1 MSAGP
6 ELVLGPP
13 GADPPPDPA
22 GWGDGEEASYRADD
36 PAAPPDVVTRLLCAA
51 AHLHASFA
59 DYVNAQLLKV
69 SYSAICPSWGVDHV
83 AVARHATLSR
93 ARRLERDR
101 KLVRTVFGTLALLF
115 AVLVLGG
122 FGPLSF
128 VAAVFLEL
136 VVLLAAIVV
145 AWLLVFEHYRAART
159 DAMALVDDAGPPRNS
174 APPLAPEVEE
184 RLDQLRDGNVVVF
197 SGSTPFIGSG
207 VYLDDWTITLDVGDG
222 TVDPATGTRRAP
234 RHFDAVELHRE
245 LLRKVPLG
253 DLSDIRAR
261 NRLYVSGT
269 HAPGVAEIV
278 PPPVP
283 RRQRPRSVLSEEEL
297 ERIIL
302 EPQEGA
308 RVYACFEKPGW
319 RGQIVV
325 SMFVRAARYENTL
338 FVEGA
343 SFVLLPLS
351 ERFYDVYELPLRKS
365 EELRAVA
372 LTAATKA
379 VPLLLG
385 SPGRR
390 SRRRRGGREEREALE
405 AIEELR
411 ERNRDVDFGASNSIR
426 SETADSERSRHY
438 ASVDEFMYF
447 LVLRRRVWTCMKEF
461 LADHDVDTAEL
472 DRQLVSIVD
481 RTAFFKVGD
490 LKASNGGD

>member
-6 ELVLGPP
+6 ELVLGPA
-13 GADPPPDPA
+13 GADPPPEPH
-22 GWGDGEEASYRADD
+22 GWDDGDEAVHRADD
-36 PAAPPDVVTRLLCAA
+36 PGAPPDVVTRLLCAA
-51 AHLHASFA
+51 THLHASFA

-101 KLVRTVFGTLALLF
+101 KLVRTVFATSALV
-115 AVLVLGG
+115 VLVLLTAAL
-122 FGPLSF
+122 GPLSF
-128 VAAVFLEL
+128 VAAVLVEL
-136 VVLLAAIVV
+136 VVLLSAIVV

-159 DAMALVDDAGPPRNS
+159 DALALVDDAVPPRNS
-174 APPLAPEVEE
+174 APPLTPEVEE
-184 RLDQLRDGNVVVF
+184 RLEQLRDGNVVVF

-207 VYLDDWTITLDVGDG
+207 VYLDDWTMTLDVGEG
-222 TVDPATGTRRAP
+222 TANPATGKRRAP
-234 RHFDAVELHRE
+234 RHFDAAELHRT
-245 LLRKVPLG
+245 LLRAVPMG
-253 DLSDIRAR
+253 DLADIRAQ

-283 RRQRPRSVLSEEEL
+283 RRQRPRVMLSEEEL

-302 EPQEGA
+302 EPREGA

-325 SMFVRAARYENTL
+325 STFVRAARYENTL

-390 SRRRRGGREEREALE
+390 QRRRRGGRDDREALE

-411 ERNRDVDFGASNSIR
+411 ERNRDVDFGASRSIR
-426 SETADSERSRHY
+426 SETADSERSKHY

-472 DRQLVSIVD
+472 DRQLLSIVE
-481 RTAFFKVGD
+481 RTGFFKVGD
-490 LKASNGGD
+490 LMAKGAD